1 MFDLPPPEPHF
12 EIVIA
17 SRGMSKG
24 LAQTERMQ
32 FVPKGFL
39 QMGAVQIG
47 GQWKNVTSPT
57 VAGEAAVFANVTRTV
72 SGFQLSLGAAYKLQT
87 TVRAPTD
94 SDSFEFS
101 GSVGRKV
108 GKLGTKVSVI
118 FSPDDLGSALRSV
131 YVEGGPT
138 LDIGKATK
146 ISANVGHRHR
156 IGGFDYTS
164 FNAGLSTVVAKW
176 LTLEARY
183 YGTTRSNLDKAY
195 RGRAVLA
202 ARLSL

>member
-12 EIVIA
+12 EIVVA

-24 LAQTERMQ
+24 LAQTEGVQ

-39 QMGAVQIG
+39 QIGAVQIG
-47 GQWKNVTSPT
+47 GQWKNVTST
-57 VAGEAAVFANVTRTV
+57 TAAGEAAVFANASRTV
-72 SGFQLSLGAAYKLQT
+72 GGFQLSLGAAYKFQT
-87 TVRAPTD
+87 AVRGPTD

-101 GSVGRKV
+101 GSVGRKF

-118 FSPDDLGSALRSV
+118 YSPNDLGSARRSV
-131 YVEGGPT
+131 YFEGGPT
-138 LDIGKATK
+138 LDLSKTTRIF
-146 ISANVGHRHR
+146 ANVGHRDR

-164 FNAGLSTVVAKW
+164 FNAGLSTVVAKR

-183 YGTTRSNLDKAY
+183 YDTARSHLDKAY

-202 ARLSL
+202 ARLSF